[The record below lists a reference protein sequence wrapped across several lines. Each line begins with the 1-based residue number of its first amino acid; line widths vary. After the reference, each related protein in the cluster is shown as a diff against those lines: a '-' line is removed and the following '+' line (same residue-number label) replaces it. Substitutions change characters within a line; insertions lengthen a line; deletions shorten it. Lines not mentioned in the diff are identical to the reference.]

1 MTFILSNP
9 TPFFFEILLSVK
21 HHATEASALGFSW
34 FRPLIVQLPVFPS
47 DEEKAGQVKGESGQR
62 EGTWLVIERRN

>member
-21 HHATEASALGFSW
+21 HHATEASAPRFL
-34 FRPLIVQLPVFPS
+34 LPVFPS